1 MISEPLT
8 KTPVRGNV
16 IMMLQMRRCGLH
28 VMVVLC
34 GGGRREGRCG
44 DGGGVPVMISE
55 PLTKTPVRGN
65 VIMMLQMRRCGLHV
79 MVVLCGGGRREGRC
93 GDGGGVPV

>member
-44 DGGGVPVMISE
+44 DGGGVPV
-55 PLTKTPVRGN
+55 
-65 VIMMLQMRRCGLHV
+65 
-79 MVVLCGGGRREGRC
+79 
-93 GDGGGVPV
+93 